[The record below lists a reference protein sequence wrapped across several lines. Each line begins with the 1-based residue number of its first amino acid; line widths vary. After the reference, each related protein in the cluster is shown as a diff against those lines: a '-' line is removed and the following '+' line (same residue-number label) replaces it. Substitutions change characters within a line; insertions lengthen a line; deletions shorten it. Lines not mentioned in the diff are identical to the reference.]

1 MEQITQS
8 LAGRVAILKLSPFF
22 YTETERTGITFESY
36 EDAIFRGGFPR
47 IYDKGIDSTDFY
59 PAYAATYLEKDVRL
73 MRNIG
78 DLSSITNFL
87 HLCAGRTGQ
96 LLNIQSLAMDAGVS
110 PNTAKAW
117 LSMLEASYIVHFL
130 QPHHRNFG
138 LMDKREAV
146 NL

>member
-1 MEQITQS
+1 
-8 LAGRVAILKLSPFF
+8 
-22 YTETERTGITFESY
+22 
-36 EDAIFRGGFPR
+36 
-47 IYDKGIDSTDFY
+47 
-59 PAYAATYLEKDVRL
+59 

-130 QPHHRNFG
+130 QPHHRNFYKRLVKTPNLYFCDTG
-138 LMDKREAV
+138 LAC
-146 NL
+146 NLIPNF